1 VRASDRDRRRAE
13 RRLRASYVRG
23 ELSTDTFEGR
33 LSAAMTARHAGELR
47 ALSFDLPSLAHRL
60 RALLRDLAG
69 PQGDAGPVLVAPA
82 AVTGTALTLGRSLD
96 ADVRFVE
103 RSVSRR
109 HAELRRTADGWLL
122 IDRGSTNGTWVN
134 GGRVV
139 RALLDDGDVIQ
150 LGDARVVFRG

>member
-1 VRASDRDRRRAE
+1 MRAG
-13 RRLRASYVRG
+13 YVRG

-47 ALSFDLPSLAHRL
+47 ALSVDLPSLAQRL
-60 RALLRDLAG
+60 RALVREVVGARDDVG
-69 PQGDAGPVLVAPA
+69 PALVAPA
-82 AVTGTALTLGRSLD
+82 AVTGTALTIGRSLD

-103 RSVSRR
+103 RSVSRH
-109 HAELRRTADGWLL
+109 HAELRRTRDGWLL

-134 GGRVV
+134 GARVV
-139 RALLDDGDVIQ
+139 RALLGDGDVIQ